1 MLLHITRRS
10 RRNFYLDNV
19 ATLYGTNNLAKYIKQ
34 SASKLFV
41 PLTVGGGIRS
51 LGEIEKMLLNGADR
65 VSLNSA
71 AINDISLV
79 KKAAREF
86 GKSTIVGLIEFSKIK
101 KNILFQN
108 QMVEI

>member
-1 MLLHITRRS
+1 
-10 RRNFYLDNV
+10 
-19 ATLYGTNNLAKYIKQ
+19 
-34 SASKLFV
+34 
-41 PLTVGGGIRS
+41 
-51 LGEIEKMLLNGADR
+51 MLLNGADR

-79 KKAAREF
+79 KKAAKEF
-86 GKSTIVGLIEFSKIK
+86 GKSTIVGLIEFQKS